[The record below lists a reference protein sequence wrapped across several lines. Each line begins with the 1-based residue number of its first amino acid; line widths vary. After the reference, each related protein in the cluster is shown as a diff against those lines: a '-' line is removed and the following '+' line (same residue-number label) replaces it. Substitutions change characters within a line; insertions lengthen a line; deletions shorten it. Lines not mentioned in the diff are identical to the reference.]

1 MNDGPDVG
9 KGVRGDLDEIAR
21 ETRAMKAEI
30 HLELHAA
37 RKETGAAL
45 REAMAEIRE
54 ALREVWSSPPA
65 ADSPAAG
72 PVPRLTRAERKELT
86 RELLFDAAIEVFARK
101 GYNGASL
108 DDVAEAAG
116 FTKGAVYSNFTRKS
130 DLFRALLERESRRR
144 GEGLAEVIA
153 AVPLALLPE
162 VAGEWLRRPDNEQ
175 RDRDTL
181 DLEFLLAAVRDPSLR
196 PAMGQSR
203 QALARVLEE
212 KLAKAPA
219 GAFDGDGLARLIV
232 ALSVGLL
239 ADRYL
244 DPEGGQA
251 ELMARAIRTLL
262 GPALA
267 SDHPAQRP
275 ERPARDDPGAPGGA
289 AG

>member
-1 MNDGPDVG
+1 MSDRPDLG

-21 ETRAMKAEI
+21 ETRAMQAEI
-30 HLELHAA
+30 HLELRAA
-37 RKETGAAL
+37 RLETGAAL

-65 ADSPAAG
+65 ADSSAAG
-72 PVPRLTRAERKELT
+72 SGPRLTRAERKELT

-101 GYNGASL
+101 GYHGASL

-196 PAMGQSR
+196 PAIGQSR

-212 KLAKAPA
+212 KLRAVP
-219 GAFDGDGLARLIV
+219 GGGFDGDGLARLIV

-239 ADRYL
+239 ADQYL
-244 DPEGGQA
+244 DPEGGQPG
-251 ELMARAIRTLL
+251 LMARAIRMLL
-262 GPALA
+262 GPA
-267 SDHPAQRP
+267 PATDEP
-275 ERPARDDPGAPGGA
+275 PDVAPAPALDDPGTPGA
-289 AG
+289 AAG